1 MFHVQKL
8 GRMPYHQAWE
18 KQKQLVTAID
28 QEQLMDQLLL
38 LEHEH
43 TITLGRGS
51 QVENLLLSKNEFQQR
66 GIEVVEIDRGGDVT
80 YHGPG
85 QLIGYPLFYLG
96 KQGNAKRYLRLLEE
110 VIIQVLKTWE
120 IEGSRKEGYT
130 GVWIGDQKVAA
141 IGVKF
146 NRARHRKGYISSHG
160 FALNVNTDLSYFH
173 TIIPCGIEEYGVT
186 SLEKQLGTMVP
197 MEEVINQVIIQMKQ
211 VFS

>member
-51 QVENLLLSKNEFQQR
+51 QVENLLLSKIEFQQR

>member
-51 QVENLLLSKNEFQQR
+51 QVENLLLSKIEFQQR

-85 QLIGYPLFYLG
+85 QLVGYPLFYLG